1 MGQMED
7 MVDKTGN
14 MLLFCRAMAEVMVE
28 KVEEDS
34 SSSSEGS
41 DSGDDESSDEELNVD
56 EENHDREGSGNDSED
71 GEDDEEDDEDDD
83 LFGKNNEDYM
93 KTTAV
98 SALRP
103 PTLPPASFP
112 RKQDFRDAGG
122 RRGPPERANSGPR
135 NMRGGGG
142 GGGAGDGS
150 GSLLPWSNFSNFGG
164 PSGRGGWPCMSSL
177 LFRDKLLQTSEST
190 SNKPKEHLH
199 N

>member
-1 MGQMED
+1 MGLTED
-7 MVDKTGN
+7 MVDETDC
-14 MLLFCRAMAEVMVE
+14 MLLFCRAMAEIMVE
-28 KVEEDS
+28 KVEEES
-34 SSSSEGS
+34 SSSSDGS

-56 EENHDREGSGNDSED
+56 DENHDRDESGSDD
-71 GEDDEEDDEDDD
+71 GDDDDEDDGDDD

-135 NMRGGGG
+135 GMRGAGG

-164 PSGRGGWPCMSSL
+164 PSGRGGRPGMPAL
-177 LFRDKLLQTSEST
+177 LFQDNIFQISEST
-190 SNKPKEHLH
+190 SNKPRDNMHD
-199 N
+199 